1 MLDQGLTALVVGKAS
16 FYMSSYSHLLFR
28 VLCLYAFRFSEF
40 FIYVTYDLEGS
51 YGADLRAREFGLV
64 NCSRRL
70 VSLK

>member
-1 MLDQGLTALVVGKAS
+1 MNIELILGILNIVLISTTPL
-16 FYMSSYSHLLFR
+16 
-28 VLCLYAFRFSEF
+28 VLCFSEF